1 MRNRLARRLV
11 PALLILAALPSPAIA
26 ETYRWVDQQ
35 GEVHV
40 TDDPNR
46 IPPQFRPRVDPP
58 RVEPPPPAAPVA
70 PSPPPRSADPARRDA
85 PGRQKVTLWLRTGGL
100 RGEREPILIRVFDS
114 EEACR
119 AERDRRTA
127 AHVSQGMQPTDQ
139 PGLARSN
146 LAGTPTGE
154 TYFAYRCVPTGIR
167 P

>member
-1 MRNRLARRLV
+1 MLTPAARSV
-11 PALLILAALPSPAIA
+11 AVLLILVGLEGAALAQP
-26 ETYRWVDQQ
+26 YRWVDEQ

-46 IPPQFRPRVDPP
+46 IPLPLRPRAEPP
-58 RVEPPPPAAPVA
+58 RADSPPPAVA
-70 PSPPPRSADPARRDA
+70 PSPPPRSADPGRRDGS
-85 PGRQKVTLWLRTGGL
+85 GRQRVTLWLRTGGL
-100 RGEREPILIRVFDS
+100 QGEREPILIRVFDG

-127 AHVSQGMQPTDQ
+127 AHVSQGMQRTSQ
-139 PGLARSN
+139 PGLATSN
-146 LAGTPTGE
+146 LGGTPAGE